1 MGMSAIQLERRAR
14 QRFDFNLPVSLALP
28 NDRRGSGFTQN
39 LSARG
44 VFLCTDLPL
53 AAGESLELTMSMPAE
68 VTLAEAMRV
77 RCVGRVLRVSSAG
90 SEAKSFVAVQLEKY
104 EYLPDENELRAFSKG
119 SVIPDS
125 CEGESAIVVR

>member
-28 NDRRGSGFTQN
+28 DDRRGSGFTQN

-53 AAGESLELTMSMPAE
+53 AAGDSLELTMAMPAE

-77 RCVGRVLRVSSAG
+77 RCQARVLRVSTAG
-90 SEAKSFVAVQLEKY
+90 SKVKSFVAVQLEKY
-104 EYLPDENELRAFSKG
+104 EYLPDENDLRALSK
-119 SVIPDS
+119 SPVITES
-125 CEGESAIVVR
+125 CEDESAIAVR